1 MILRQK
7 IIFRGHR
14 VRRRGMNKFELL
26 KAISIENIA
35 NMILELAKAFPEE
48 KMLTEQLKREFTEEE
63 LQAIQQVAQSGN
75 YPLSFSGKQ

>member
-1 MILRQK
+1 MFYRLSF
-7 IIFRGHR
+7 FRGYR
-14 VRRRGMNKFELL
+14 VRRQGMNKFDLL
-26 KAISIENIA
+26 KAISIENVA

>member
-1 MILRQK
+1 
-7 IIFRGHR
+7 
-14 VRRRGMNKFELL
+14 MNKFDLL
-26 KAISIENIA
+26 KAISIENVA

-75 YPLSFSGKQ
+75 YPLSFSKEA

>member
-1 MILRQK
+1 
-7 IIFRGHR
+7 
-14 VRRRGMNKFELL
+14 MNKFDLL
-26 KAISIENIA
+26 KAISIENVA

-48 KMLTEQLKREFTEEE
+48 KMLTEQLKREFTKEE

>member
-1 MILRQK
+1 
-7 IIFRGHR
+7 
-14 VRRRGMNKFELL
+14 MNKFDLL
-26 KAISIENIA
+26 KAISIENVA

-48 KMLTEQLKREFTEEE
+48 KMLTEQLKREIKEEE